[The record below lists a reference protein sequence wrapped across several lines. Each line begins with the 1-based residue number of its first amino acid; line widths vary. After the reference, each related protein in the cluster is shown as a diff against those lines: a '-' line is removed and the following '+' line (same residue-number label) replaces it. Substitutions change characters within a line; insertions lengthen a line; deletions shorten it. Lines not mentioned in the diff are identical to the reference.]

1 MRLQDNSPLTEEPL
15 WLDSSHSYTPGS
27 TCTPSLCCS
36 CWRPSLLGPSPPT
49 ISFLWAQLTWVS
61 PAFSWHL
68 AAAAPSLGG
77 VEGLGDRALPVVK
90 ASEAEAL
97 ASICR
102 RTGKCTEH
110 CSHPTVMLFSSP
122 HYSPFSIRKGL
133 LQDADVLDGSAG
145 RQCCPPTPEFWLRD
159 TKLSC
164 SKPGYLN
171 IQPHSY
177 RS

>member
-1 MRLQDNSPLTEEPL
+1 MSLQGSSPPMEEPL
-15 WLDSSHSYTPGS
+15 LLDSSHSCMSGP
-27 TCTPSLCCS
+27 TCTPSLRCS

-77 VEGLGDRALPVVK
+77 VEGLGDRALPIVK

-97 ASICR
+97 PSICR

-110 CSHPTVMLFSSP
+110 CSHTVVMLFSSP
-122 HYSPFSIRKGL
+122 HYSP
-133 LQDADVLDGSAG
+133 SASG
-145 RQCCPPTPEFWLRD
+145 RVFFRMLMF
-159 TKLSC
+159 
-164 SKPGYLN
+164 
-171 IQPHSY
+171 
-177 RS
+177 